1 MAFLISFIMLV
12 AIIPIAAVWSGFVLS
27 ILWGWFAVPAFG
39 LPPLSIPAAIG
50 VSMIASYLTYQYGLK
65 SADGEDGGK
74 SLLNV
79 LLRPLVALMVGWV
92 VHQFM

>member
-1 MAFLISFIMLV
+1 MAVLV
-12 AIIPIAAVWSGFVLS
+12 ALIGLVLIIAIAAVWSGLVLS
-27 ILWGWFAVPAFG
+27 ILWGWFAVPTFG

-65 SADGEDGGK
+65 AEDDK
-74 SLLNV
+74 DATKALMNV
-79 LLRPLVALMVGWV
+79 ALRPLVALMVGWV